1 MDTSPSSAQATD
13 VGAAVQSMMLNSM
26 RTQGAQLNNML
37 NSIPKPQGSVN
48 SPSQG
53 THIDAW
59 A

>member
-1 MDTSPSSAQATD
+1 MDISPSSSPSGD
-13 VGAAVQSMMLNSM
+13 VQTAVQGMMLNSM
-26 RTQGAQLNNML
+26 RTQGAQLNAML
-37 NSIPKPQGSVN
+37 NSIPRPQGSVN

>member
-1 MDTSPSSAQATD
+1 MDISPSSSPAGD

-26 RTQGAQLNNML
+26 RTQGAQLNAML
-37 NSIPKPQGSVN
+37 GSIPKPQGSTN